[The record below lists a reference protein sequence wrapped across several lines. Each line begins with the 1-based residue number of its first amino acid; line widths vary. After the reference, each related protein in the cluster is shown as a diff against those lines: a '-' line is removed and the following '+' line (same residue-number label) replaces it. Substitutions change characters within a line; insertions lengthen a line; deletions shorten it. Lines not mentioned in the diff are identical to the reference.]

1 MTTWPYPGFGSAA
14 WLTGAPDDDALVVA
28 REAVTAVLHDRGQ
41 LPGPGPGVVD
51 GLRALADL
59 RERLDWAMLALV
71 GEGRAARLSWTEIA
85 AALGVSRQAAQQRFG
100 AWVKQAH
107 AQAAPPA
114 PDPAPDADDVAPRQ
128 PQPPAAP

>member
-14 WLTGAPDDDALVVA
+14 WLTGAPDDDALVVT
-28 REAVTAVLHDRGQ
+28 REAVAAVLHDRGQ

-71 GEGRAARLSWTEIA
+71 GEGRAARLPWSEIA

-100 AWVKQAH
+100 AWVEQAH
-107 AQAAPPA
+107 AQAA
-114 PDPAPDADDVAPRQ
+114 PDPAPDADDVSPR
-128 PQPPAAP
+128 PPNPPKGP